1 MQKHQKNEFLM
12 KTFSFFCGSYAF
24 IKFKDKS
31 IKKKNYICAMTF
43 SDILGQEHIKNHLM
57 QTASQNRIPHAQLFV
72 GPEGSGTLPMAIAYT
87 HYILQTQAKT
97 EAQKNGINAM
107 FGKLAHPDLHFFYPT
122 FTTKSVSKNPRSLD
136 FSNEWRSFL
145 QSNPYGGVFDWY
157 QTLDVENKQG
167 EIRVQDAVDIL
178 KLLSL
183 KSYEGG
189 YKVIVIWAAELINV
203 QASNKLLKLIEEPLP
218 ETLLILITEHEEDI
232 LQTIRSRC
240 QTLHFNGIPEKLMA
254 DHLTNRLQIEPKQ
267 ALKLA
272 HQAQGNLNKALKL
285 YNEEDESFQ
294 FEQWFVLW
302 VRAAFKAKGNKKA
315 IIDLLEWSENIAK
328 LGRETQK
335 NFLLFCIEMF
345 RQAMLIQYQAKSLV
359 FLEPTAENFK
369 LEKFAP
375 FVNGSNIA
383 EIYHEIS
390 EAMYHIER
398 NGNAKIILSDLS
410 IKLTR
415 LIHKK

>member
-1 MQKHQKNEFLM
+1 MLLNIVKH
-12 KTFSFFCGSYAF
+12 TSFE
-24 IKFKDKS
+24 
-31 IKKKNYICAMTF
+31 KKIYICAMTF

-57 QTASQNRIPHAQLFV
+57 QTANQQRIPHAQLFV
-72 GPEGSGTLPMAIAYT
+72 GPEGSGTLPMAIAYA
-87 HYILQTQAKT
+87 HYIMQIQAKNDV
-97 EAQKNGINAM
+97 QKKGIDAM
-107 FGKLAHPDLHFFYPT
+107 LAKLAHPDVHFFYPT

-136 FSNEWRSFL
+136 FSKEWRSFL
-145 QSNPYGGVFDWY
+145 QNNPYGGVFDWY
-157 QTLDVENKQG
+157 QSLDVENKQG
-167 EIRVQDAVDIL
+167 EIRVQDAVDVL

-189 YKVIVIWAAELINV
+189 YKIIIIWAADLINV

-218 ETLLILITEHEEDI
+218 ETLLILVTENEEDI

-240 QTLHFNGIPEKLMA
+240 QTLHFNGIPEKIMA
-254 DHLTNRLQIEPKQ
+254 DHLEKRLQIEPKQ

-272 HQAQGNLNKALKL
+272 HQAQGNLNKALKIFR
-285 YNEEDESFQ
+285 EDDESFQ
-294 FEQWFVLW
+294 FEQWFVSW
-302 VRAAFKAKGNKKA
+302 VRTAFRAKGNKKA
-315 IIDLLEWSENIAK
+315 IIELLDWSENIAK

-335 NFLLFCIEMF
+335 NFLLYCIEMF

-359 FLEPTAENFK
+359 FFESSIEFK

-375 FVNGSNIA
+375 FVSGANIQ
-383 EIYHEIS
+383 EIYKEIS
-390 EAMYHIER
+390 DAMYHIER

>member
-1 MQKHQKNEFLM
+1 
-12 KTFSFFCGSYAF
+12 
-24 IKFKDKS
+24 
-31 IKKKNYICAMTF
+31 
-43 SDILGQEHIKNHLM
+43 M
-57 QTASQNRIPHAQLFV
+57 QTADQHRIPHAQLFV
-72 GPEGSGTLPMAIAYT
+72 GPEGSGTLPMAIAYS
-87 HYILQTQAKT
+87 HYILQIQAKS
-97 EAQKNGINAM
+97 EVQKKGIDAM
-107 FGKLAHPDLHFFYPT
+107 FGKLAHPDVHFFYPT
-122 FTTKSVSKNPRSLD
+122 FTTKSISKNPRSLD
-136 FSNEWRSFL
+136 FSNDWRSFL
-145 QSNPYGGVFDWY
+145 QNSPYGGVFDWY
-157 QTLDVENKQG
+157 QSLDVENKQG

-189 YKVIVIWAAELINV
+189 YKIIIICAAELVNV

-218 ETLLILITEHEEDI
+218 ETLLILITENEEDI

-240 QTLHFNGIPEKLMA
+240 QTLHFNGIPEKIMS
-254 DHLTNRLQIEPKQ
+254 DHLEKRLQIEPKQ

-272 HQAQGNLNKALKL
+272 HQAQGNLNKALKI
-285 YNEEDESFQ
+285 YREDDESFQ

-345 RQAMLIQYQAKSLV
+345 RQAMLIQYQAKPLV

-383 EIYHEIS
+383 EIFQEIS
-390 EAMYHIER
+390 EAMFHIER